1 MINNDDVWRDVF
13 VSGLKN
19 AHAVEHQALA
29 LMDRQI
35 DRARNFMEVA
45 EKLKAHRLET
55 EQQISRLEQILS
67 GLDES
72 PSGLK

>member
-1 MINNDDVWRDVF
+1 MTNNDDIWREVF

-35 DRARNFMEVA
+35 DRAKNFTEVA
-45 EKLKAHRLET
+45 DMLKVHRVDRT
-55 EQQISRLEQILS
+55 ADRTARRAS
-67 GLDES
+67 GRIW
-72 PSGLK
+72 